1 MAKRFTESGKWK
13 KKWIRQLDPK
23 YKLFWFYLLD
33 NCDHAGVFDADI
45 ESASFHIGLEYTEEE
60 ILKVFNRKIVP
71 FKTDKWFI
79 PKFVEYQYGEL
90 NENNRAHLSVI
101 NILNKYDLLGANK
114 PHRSP
119 LKGNKVKVKD
129 KEQVKVKVKAKGKGD
144 QLEEIKSNLEELQT
158 QFPDVNVKFE
168 YDKFVDY
175 LAANGKTYKNYN
187 AGFKNWLRNDSF
199 GKAKLD
205 PKKVDRMVDVICTEC
220 NHSFRRKS
228 GLLNNS
234 RCPKCN
240 EHGVVDAI
248 TYNLMKRPSNGS

>member
-45 ESASFHIGLEYTEEE
+45 ESASFHIGLEYTEKEVLE
-60 ILKVFNRKIVP
+60 VFNRKIVP

-101 NILNKYDLLGANK
+101 NILNKYNLLDPNK
-114 PHRSP
+114 TLIRP
-119 LKGNKVKVKD
+119 LKGDKEQAKVQVKVKD
-129 KEQVKVKVKAKGKGD
+129 KSKGKSS
-144 QLEEIKSNLEELQT
+144 QLESIKNNLEELQSE
-158 QFPDVNVKFE
+158 FPTVNVKIE

-199 GKAKLD
+199 GKATIE
-205 PKKVDRMVDVICTEC
+205 PKKVVRSVDVICTEC
-220 NHSFRRKS
+220 DHSFKQKS
-228 GLLNNS
+228 GMINNS

-240 EHGVVDAI
+240 EFGVVDAI
-248 TYNLMKRPSNGS
+248 TYNLIKRPRNGS

>member
-45 ESASFHIGLEYTEEE
+45 ESASFHIGLEYTDKEVLE
-60 ILKVFNRKIVP
+60 VFNRKIVP
-71 FKTDKWFI
+71 FKAEKWFI

-101 NILNKYDLLGANK
+101 NILNKYNLLDPNK
-114 PHRSP
+114 TLARP
-119 LKGNKVKVKD
+119 LKGV
-129 KEQVKVKVKAKGKGD
+129 KEQVKVKDKSKGKSS
-144 QLEEIKSNLEELQT
+144 QLESIKNNLEELQSE
-158 QFPDVNVKFE
+158 FPTVNVKLE

-199 GKAKLD
+199 GKATIE
-205 PKKVDRMVDVICTEC
+205 PKKVVRSVDVICTEC
-220 NHSFRRKS
+220 DHSFKQKS
-228 GLLNNS
+228 GTGTYDS

-240 EHGVVDAI
+240 EFGVVDAI
-248 TYNLMKRPSNGS
+248 TYNLIKRPGNGS

>member
-13 KKWIRQLDPK
+13 KKWIRKLDPK

-45 ESASFHIGLEYTEEE
+45 ESASFHIGLEYTDKEVLE
-60 ILKVFNRKIVP
+60 VFNRKIIP

-101 NILNKYDLLGANK
+101 NILNKYNLLDPNK
-114 PHRSP
+114 TLARP
-119 LKGNKVKVKD
+119 LKGIKEQVKVQVKVKD
-129 KEQVKVKVKAKGKGD
+129 KSKGKSS
-144 QLEEIKSNLEELQT
+144 QLESIKNNLEELQSE
-158 QFPDVNVKFE
+158 FPTVNVKIE

-199 GKAKLD
+199 GKATIE
-205 PKKVDRMVDVICTEC
+205 PKKVLRSVDVICTEC
-220 NHSFRRKS
+220 DHSFKQKS
-228 GLLNNS
+228 GMINNS

-240 EHGVVDAI
+240 EFGVVDAI
-248 TYNLMKRPSNGS
+248 TYNLIKRPSNAP

>member
-45 ESASFHIGLEYTEEE
+45 ESASFHIGLEYTEKEVLE
-60 ILKVFNRKIVP
+60 VFNRKIVP

-101 NILNKYDLLGANK
+101 NILNKYNLLDPNK
-114 PHRSP
+114 TLARP
-119 LKGNKVKVKD
+119 LKGIKEQVKVQVKVKD
-129 KEQVKVKVKAKGKGD
+129 KSKGKSS
-144 QLEEIKSNLEELQT
+144 QLESIKNNLEELQSE
-158 QFPDVNVKFE
+158 FPTVNVKIE

-199 GKAKLD
+199 GKATIE
-205 PKKVDRMVDVICTEC
+205 PKKVLRSVDVICTEC
-220 NHSFRRKS
+220 DHSFKQKS
-228 GLLNNS
+228 GMINNS

-240 EHGVVDAI
+240 EFGVVDAI
-248 TYNLMKRPSNGS
+248 TYNLIKRPSNGP

>member
-33 NCDHAGVFDADI
+33 NCDHAVVFDADI

-60 ILKVFNRKIVP
+60 ILKVFNRKIVH

-129 KEQVKVKVKAKGKGD
+129 KEQVEVKVKAKGKGD

-199 GKAKLD
+199 GKAKLG
-205 PKKVDRMVDVICTEC
+205 PQKVDRMVDVICTEC

>member
-45 ESASFHIGLEYTEEE
+45 ESASFHIGLEYTEKEVLE
-60 ILKVFNRKIVP
+60 VFNRKIVP

-101 NILNKYDLLGANK
+101 NILNKYNLLDPNK
-114 PHRSP
+114 TLARS
-119 LKGNKVKVKD
+119 LKGIKEQVKVQVKVKD
-129 KEQVKVKVKAKGKGD
+129 KSKGKSS
-144 QLEEIKSNLEELQT
+144 QLESIKNNLEELQSE
-158 QFPDVNVKFE
+158 FPTVNVKIE

-199 GKAKLD
+199 GKATIE
-205 PKKVDRMVDVICTEC
+205 PKKVLRSVDVICTEC
-220 NHSFRRKS
+220 DHSFKQKS
-228 GLLNNS
+228 GMINNS

-240 EHGVVDAI
+240 EFGVVDAI
-248 TYNLMKRPSNGS
+248 TYNLIKRPSNGS

>member
-45 ESASFHIGLEYTEEE
+45 ESASFHIGLEYTEKEVLE
-60 ILKVFNRKIVP
+60 VFNRKIVP

-101 NILNKYDLLGANK
+101 NILNKYNLLDPNK
-114 PHRSP
+114 TLARP
-119 LKGNKVKVKD
+119 LKGVKEQVKVQVKVKD
-129 KEQVKVKVKAKGKGD
+129 KSKGKSS
-144 QLEEIKSNLEELQT
+144 QLESIKNNLEELQSE
-158 QFPDVNVKFE
+158 FPTVNVKLE

-199 GKAKLD
+199 GKATIE
-205 PKKVDRMVDVICTEC
+205 PKKVLRSVDVICTEC
-220 NHSFRRKS
+220 DHSFKQKS
-228 GLLNNS
+228 GMINNS

-240 EHGVVDAI
+240 EFGVVDAI
-248 TYNLMKRPSNGS
+248 TYNLIKRPSNGS

>member
-1 MAKRFTESGKWK
+1 MAKRFTESGRWK

-45 ESASFHIGLEYTEEE
+45 ESASFHIGLEYTEKEVLE
-60 ILKVFNRKIVP
+60 VFNRKIVP

-101 NILNKYDLLGANK
+101 NILNKYNLLDPNK
-114 PHRSP
+114 TLARP
-119 LKGNKVKVKD
+119 LKGIKEQVKVQVKVKD
-129 KEQVKVKVKAKGKGD
+129 KSKGKSS
-144 QLEEIKSNLEELQT
+144 QLESIKNNLEELQSE
-158 QFPDVNVKFE
+158 FPTVNVKIE

-199 GKAKLD
+199 GKATIE
-205 PKKVDRMVDVICTEC
+205 PKKVLRSVDVICTEC
-220 NHSFRRKS
+220 DHSFKQKS
-228 GLLNNS
+228 GMINNS

-240 EHGVVDAI
+240 EFGVVDAI
-248 TYNLMKRPSNGS
+248 TYNLIKRPSNGP

>member
-45 ESASFHIGLEYTEEE
+45 ESSSFHIGLEYTEKEVLE
-60 ILKVFNRKIVP
+60 VFNRKIVP

-101 NILNKYDLLGANK
+101 NILNKYNLLDPNK
-114 PHRSP
+114 TLARP
-119 LKGNKVKVKD
+119 LKGIKEQVKVQVKVKD
-129 KEQVKVKVKAKGKGD
+129 KSKGKSS
-144 QLEEIKSNLEELQT
+144 QLESIKNNLEELQSE
-158 QFPDVNVKFE
+158 FPTVNVKIE

-199 GKAKLD
+199 GKATIE
-205 PKKVDRMVDVICTEC
+205 PKKVLRSVDVICTEC
-220 NHSFRRKS
+220 DHSFKQKS
-228 GLLNNS
+228 GMINNS

-240 EHGVVDAI
+240 EFGVVDAI
-248 TYNLMKRPSNGS
+248 TYNLIKRPSNGP

>member
-114 PHRSP
+114 PHISP
-119 LKGNKVKVKD
+119 LKGNKVKVKV
-129 KEQVKVKVKAKGKGD
+129 KEQVKAKVKARGKSE
-144 QLEEIKSNLEELQT
+144 QLEEIKSNLEELQAEFLT
-158 QFPDVNVKFE
+158 VNVEFE
-168 YDKFVDY
+168 F
-175 LAANGKTYKNYN
+175 A
-187 AGFKNWLRNDSF
+187 
-199 GKAKLD
+199 
-205 PKKVDRMVDVICTEC
+205 
-220 NHSFRRKS
+220 
-228 GLLNNS
+228 
-234 RCPKCN
+234 
-240 EHGVVDAI
+240 
-248 TYNLMKRPSNGS
+248 

>member
-187 AGFKNWLRNDSF
+187 AVCKNWLRNDSF

-205 PKKVDRMVDVICTEC
+205 PQKVDRMVDVICTEC

-240 EHGVVDAI
+240 EYGVVDAI

>member
-45 ESASFHIGLEYTEEE
+45 ESASFHIGLEYTEKEVLE
-60 ILKVFNRKIVP
+60 VFNRKIVP

-101 NILNKYDLLGANK
+101 NILNKYNLLDPNK
-114 PHRSP
+114 TLARP
-119 LKGNKVKVKD
+119 LKGV
-129 KEQVKVKVKAKGKGD
+129 KEQVKVKDKSKGKSS
-144 QLEEIKSNLEELQT
+144 QLESIKNNLEELQSE
-158 QFPDVNVKFE
+158 FPTVNVKIE

-199 GKAKLD
+199 GKATIE
-205 PKKVDRMVDVICTEC
+205 PKKVLRSVDVICTEC
-220 NHSFRRKS
+220 DHSFKQKS
-228 GLLNNS
+228 GMINNS

-240 EHGVVDAI
+240 EFGVVDAI
-248 TYNLMKRPSNGS
+248 TYNLIKRPRNGS

>member
-60 ILKVFNRKIVP
+60 VLEVFNRKIVP

-101 NILNKYDLLGANK
+101 NILNKYKLLGANK

-119 LKGNKVKVKD
+119 LKGNKVKVK
-129 KEQVKVKVKAKGKGD
+129 KQVKGKD
-144 QLEEIKSNLEELQT
+144 KNSQLEVVKNNLGELQ
-158 QFPDVNVKFE
+158 QEFPDVNVKFE

-199 GKAKLD
+199 GKAKID
-205 PKKVDRMVDVICTEC
+205 PKKVVRSIDVICTEC
-220 NHSFRRKS
+220 SYSFKQKS
-228 GLLNNS
+228 GIMNNS
-234 RCPKCN
+234 RCPKCK
-240 EHGVVDAI
+240 EFGVVDAI

>member
-45 ESASFHIGLEYTEEE
+45 ESASFHIGLEYTEKEVLE
-60 ILKVFNRKIVP
+60 VFNRKIVP

-101 NILNKYDLLGANK
+101 NILNKYNLLDPNK
-114 PHRSP
+114 TLARP
-119 LKGNKVKVKD
+119 LKGVKEQVKVQVKVKD
-129 KEQVKVKVKAKGKGD
+129 KSKGKSS
-144 QLEEIKSNLEELQT
+144 QLESIKNNLEELQSE
-158 QFPDVNVKFE
+158 FPTVNVKIE

-199 GKAKLD
+199 GKATIE
-205 PKKVDRMVDVICTEC
+205 PKKVLRSVDVICTEC
-220 NHSFRRKS
+220 DHSFKQKS
-228 GLLNNS
+228 GMINNS
-234 RCPKCN
+234 KCPKCN
-240 EHGVVDAI
+240 EFGVVDAI
-248 TYNLMKRPSNGS
+248 TYNLIKRPSNGS

>member
-45 ESASFHIGLEYTEEE
+45 ESASFHIGLEYTEKEVLE
-60 ILKVFNRKIVP
+60 VFNRKIVP

-101 NILNKYDLLGANK
+101 NILNKYNLLDPNK
-114 PHRSP
+114 TLARP
-119 LKGNKVKVKD
+119 LKGVKEQVKVQVKVKD
-129 KEQVKVKVKAKGKGD
+129 KSKGKSS
-144 QLEEIKSNLEELQT
+144 QLESIKNNLEELQSE
-158 QFPDVNVKFE
+158 FPTVNVKIE

-199 GKAKLD
+199 GKATIE
-205 PKKVDRMVDVICTEC
+205 PKKVLRSVDVICTEC
-220 NHSFRRKS
+220 DHSFKQKS
-228 GLLNNS
+228 GMINNS

-240 EHGVVDAI
+240 EFGVVDAI
-248 TYNLMKRPSNGS
+248 TYNLIKRPSNGS